1 MLQFSHTAPEG
12 VNMETAI
19 YAVVEIDGY
28 EENWERDFFTTLEQ
42 ATAWGEYHLDGL
54 RWEVRTVQLHS

>member
-1 MLQFSHTAPEG
+1 
-12 VNMETAI
+12 METAI